1 MRPSKGCSGVALLL
15 IFVFK
20 FVSIGTNDTVIR
32 KAKRSGKCQSVPIT
46 NYCPFFV
53 PISVG
58 CRRKLWPVFA
68 GGTLLFAFYP
78 LEDLTDCIYCL

>member
-1 MRPSKGCSGVALLL
+1 MTLQTIAL
-15 IFVFK
+15 
-20 FVSIGTNDTVIR
+20 
-32 KAKRSGKCQSVPIT
+32 
-46 NYCPFFV
+46 FFV

-78 LEDLTDCIYCL
+78 LEDLTGCIYCL